1 MNAVRTRRPR
11 TPDFRR
17 TARHVFAVVSRKISS
32 AVERV
37 ATSDRGMAAD
47 YPRFPWF

>member
-1 MNAVRTRRPR
+1 MNAVRPRAPRP
-11 TPDFRR
+11 PGFRR
-17 TARHVFAVVSRKISS
+17 TARHVFALFSRRVSS

-37 ATSDRGMAAD
+37 ATSDRSMTAD